1 MIEKLEIHH
10 LRTLD
15 ALYKH
20 MNMTVAAE
28 QLNISQQAISLQLK
42 KIRNI
47 LNDNLFIRSGHG
59 VCPTPYAKMIKPKVQ
74 DILAY
79 IHQIPLPES
88 VSPLLMERTLVISAT
103 DYTQYVIVHQLIS
116 KLRTLSPKVKLI
128 VRPIEVA
135 NLTHLMHKGE
145 IDIALTS
152 NGYVPPGLVEEPL
165 FTEQYRCVSANKS
178 LLDMAPIKLKQL
190 VEYDFVV
197 TNPGIGSLRGSADS
211 WFERNGCPRNV
222 VLSAPTFQITQ
233 TYLLT
238 QSLVGFLPSRL
249 LPYEGLY
256 DIQIDKY
263 PPGYEVV
270 MAYHPASKDD
280 PYMCWLLDLIKSISQ

>member
-42 KIRNI
+42 KIRDI

-59 VCPTPYAKMIKPKVQ
+59 VCPTPYAKMIEPKIL
-74 DILAY
+74 DILAR

-88 VSPLLMERTLVISAT
+88 VSPFSMERTLVISAT
-103 DYTQYVIVHQLIS
+103 DYAQYVIVRQLIS
-116 KLRTLSPKVKLI
+116 QLRGLSPKVKLI
-128 VRPIEVA
+128 VRQIEVA
-135 NLTHLMHKGE
+135 NLTNLMHKGE

-152 NGYVPPGLVEEPL
+152 HGYVPQGLVEEPL
-165 FTEQYRCVSANKS
+165 FTEQYRCVSADKL
-178 LLDMAPIKLKQL
+178 LLDSAPLKLEQL

-197 TNPGIGSLRGSADS
+197 TNPGIGSLRGSADT

-222 VLSAPTFQITQ
+222 VVSAPTFQITQ
-233 TYLLT
+233 SYLLENNF
-238 QSLVGFLPSRL
+238 VGFLPSRL
-249 LPYEGLY
+249 LPFDGLY
-256 DIQIDKY
+256 DIPIDKY

-270 MAYHPASKDD
+270 MAFHPASKDD
-280 PYMCWLLDLIKSISQ
+280 PYMCWLLDLIKSISK